1 MLCVHLRVEKEGKH
15 RVSHRY
21 RGIWLRQYGA
31 RTSSRIGLWWVA
43 EQDGTHMVYCAVSIV
58 FGPSQRCLRLLV
70 APDAFSPRLC
80 LPDLPARV
88 VLGGESL
95 DKPRL
100 CRERVLPTATPTQ
113 RLQRSAGPS
122 PVDSNPVLI
131 CRTRW
136 ARSRRAGVAGA
147 HQREKRR
154 HALFGHGSV
163 TRNVYGSRLPVAK
176 RDSRIRVRKFGQNIS
191 ANSNGW

>member
-1 MLCVHLRVEKEGKH
+1 MGR
-15 RVSHRY
+15 
-21 RGIWLRQYGA
+21 A
-31 RTSSRIGLWWVA
+31 RIVPDWQWWVA

-58 FGPSQRCLRLLV
+58 FGPSQRCLRLLA

-163 TRNVYGSRLPVAK
+163 TRNVYGMGQGSPLLSA
-176 RDSRIRVRKFGQNIS
+176 ILGFGCG
-191 ANSNGW
+191 NSDRTFP